1 MESDSLGSGD
11 TIGSWNVR
19 VDFFNPESPVES
31 DSLGSRVTI
40 CSWNARVGI
49 FQSRDSGGSLFNP
62 GVRCRVGVQAQALAF
77 VHGI

>member
-40 CSWNARVGI
+40 CCWNARVGVS
-49 FQSRDSGGSLFNP
+49 QSRDSGGSLFYP
-62 GVRCRVGVQAQALAF
+62 GVWCRVGVQARVLA
-77 VHGI
+77 VAPGI